1 MADSVWGV
9 ARSYPSSSTSER
21 LIAQIRAL
29 AYDAQTLVRAT
40 AQHTG
45 DAVAAARARTEA
57 SLRTAQQD
65 ALAAAD
71 MLARSARAGAHSTA
85 RVVRDRPLTALGIAF
100 GAGLMLGAL
109 SRRR

>member
-1 MADSVWGV
+1 MADSVWGI

-29 AYDAQTLVRAT
+29 AYDVQLLLRAT

-45 DAVAAARARTEA
+45 DTVAAARARTES

-71 MLARSARAGAHSTA
+71 ILARSARASADST
-85 RVVRDRPLTALGIAF
+85 VRAVRSQPLLAVAFAF
-100 GAGLMLGAL
+100 GAGLALGVL
-109 SRRR
+109 TRRR